1 MSRSA
6 KRVGALVAASALL
19 TGAGTYALFSGTAEA
34 IPAAQEKCAFGLKT
48 IKVAD
53 GWQPLGLGVT
63 IDNGDGSRTV
73 VAQLAAD
80 MGVVADAEIRVG
92 YSIDGG
98 AVQEK
103 VYGPGNLANHS
114 EFWETRSTIAV
125 IPLKAGRHKVEPQW
139 RISGGAGTSGAFENG
154 CFTVEGR
161 TR

>member
-6 KRVGALVAASALL
+6 KRVGALIAASALL
-19 TGAGTYALFSGTAEA
+19 SGAGTYALFAGTAEA
-34 IPAAQEKCAFGLKT
+34 IPGAQEKCAFGLKT
-48 IKVAD
+48 IKVTD
-53 GWQPLGLGVT
+53 GWKPLGLGVT
-63 IDNGDGSRTV
+63 IDNGDVARKV

-80 MGVVADAEIRVG
+80 MGVVANAEIRVG

-114 EFWETRSTIAV
+114 EYWETRSTIAV

-139 RISGGAGTSGAFENG
+139 RISGDTGTSGAFEGG

-161 TR
+161 TK